1 MLDRSALLLRLARE
15 WEERGAYAAAI
26 KCLMPV
32 CDDAGELPT
41 VTAAARLHLARLLL
55 AHFDN
60 VGHAKSALL
69 AAEQDLRQMQGNH
82 LLKCEVCDALVLANQ
97 RLGAVQ
103 AEADAL
109 QAGLK
114 ACRAGATSKDKEAL
128 VRWQAYFQFK
138 LVEHALTHRG
148 QEAAAEA
155 LEQLGAGGDA
165 AAQHPTGKPASPS
178 HRTGPQLSA
187 LEQALALFCRATLHL
202 AAGEPGA
209 ASDVIGQVNPLIP
222 LASAGSDV
230 LKKQLTAHYSVLYI
244 AMAAAAGRINELSQ
258 DPSGNIQLLMSLHQ
272 LLGEVAGQ
280 PWGYAWLPPPAIAAL
295 GSLLHASLLRSL
307 GKGALAATHLLA
319 AQEAVEQQLTALR
332 INMEASEAD
341 LGMQAI
347 WQGRIYCHLRVLV
360 AEQQVLQALGA
371 SRFAQAAEQL
381 AALTALLDRFPS
393 LLHDCVPATQMLL
406 GHYAHSLGH
415 YAEACTYFKAVLAS
429 DAAPLHDTALLAA
442 ALAELQ
448 ADAGPAGLR
457 TATDLLEQRGLTEL
471 PHVLSLPVHD
481 RTAALVCNA
490 LRAQRTGDDSNAR
503 IQLTKALKAAHAH
516 LGNTQMVA
524 QVLNLLAPM
533 QAGKGDRSGAEQ
545 MLTSST
551 TLAKSAGDLPTLLT
565 ASRALLRIF
574 SGGPGEEER
583 ASKQHAY
590 VERKA
595 GELAAAVAAAQSAPC
610 HAALLTWRPAVKA

>member
-1 MLDRSALLLRLARE
+1 MRERSALLLRLAHE
-15 WEERGAYAAAI
+15 WDERGAYAAAI
-26 KCLMPV
+26 KCLLPV

-41 VTAAARLHLARLLL
+41 VTAAARLQLARLLL

-60 VGHAKSALL
+60 VVQAKSALL
-69 AAEQDLRQMQGNH
+69 SAEQDLRQTQGNH
-82 LLKCEVCDALVLANQ
+82 LLKCEVCDALALANQ

-128 VRWQAYFQFK
+128 ARWQAYFHFK

-148 QEAAAEA
+148 QEEASEA
-155 LEQLGAGGDA
+155 LEQLGAGADG
-165 AAQHPTGKPASPS
+165 AAQHPAGQAASPS
-178 HRTGPQLSA
+178 HSSGPQLSA
-187 LEQALALFCRATLHL
+187 LEQALALFCRTTLHL

-209 ASDVIGQVNPLIP
+209 ASDTIAQVNALINP
-222 LASAGSDV
+222 AAAGSLV
-230 LKKQLTAHYSVLYI
+230 LKKQLTAHYSVLYVS
-244 AMAAAAGRINELSQ
+244 MATAAGRINELSQ
-258 DPSGNIQLLMSLHQ
+258 DANGNIQLLMSLQQ
-272 LLGEVAGQ
+272 LLGEVAGE
-280 PWGYAWLPPPAIAAL
+280 PWGYAWLPPPAIAAV

-319 AQEAVEQQLTALR
+319 AQEAVEQQLAALK
-332 INMEASEAD
+332 INMEGTEAE

-360 AEQQVLQALGA
+360 AEQQVLQALTA
-371 SRFAQAAEQL
+371 SRFAQAAEWL
-381 AALTALLDRFPS
+381 SALTALLDRFPQM
-393 LLHDCVPATQMLL
+393 LHDCVPSTQLLL
-406 GHYAHSLGH
+406 GFYAHSLGH
-415 YAEACTYFKAVLAS
+415 YKAACTYFKAVLAS
-429 DAAPLHDTALLAA
+429 DAIPLHDTALLAA

-457 TATDLLEQRGLTEL
+457 AATDLLEQRGLTAL

-490 LRAQRTGDDSNAR
+490 IRAQRCGDDSNAR
-503 IQLTKALKAAHAH
+503 IQLTKALKAAHTH

-524 QVLNLLAPM
+524 QVLNLLAPL
-533 QAGKGDRSGAEQ
+533 QASNADRSGAEQ

-551 TLAKSAGDLPTLLT
+551 TLAKSAGDLPTLLA
-565 ASRALLRIF
+565 ASRALLGVF
-574 SGGPGEEER
+574 SAGPGDEER
-583 ASKQHAY
+583 AGKQQLY

-595 GELAAAVAAAQSAPC
+595 GELAAAVVAAQAAPC
-610 HAALLTWRPAVKA
+610 HAALLSWRPAAKG